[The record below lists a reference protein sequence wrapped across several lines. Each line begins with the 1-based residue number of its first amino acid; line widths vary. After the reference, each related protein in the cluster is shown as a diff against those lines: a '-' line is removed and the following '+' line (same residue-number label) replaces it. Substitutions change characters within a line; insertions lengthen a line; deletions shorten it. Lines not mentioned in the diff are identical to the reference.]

1 MVGSAGNL
9 RLLGQVQ
16 FESGTGSQAGT
27 ANVWKARAPGFV
39 EGTLPGSHYGDASM
53 GGAIID
59 NRTGAYLTK
68 KISILGV
75 TLPLWAWVLAGVIV
89 YKVIK

>member
-1 MVGSAGNL
+1 
-9 RLLGQVQ
+9 
-16 FESGTGSQAGT
+16 
-27 ANVWKARAPGFV
+27 
-39 EGTLPGSHYGDASM
+39 M

-59 NRTGAYLTK
+59 NRTGAFLTK
-68 KISILGV
+68 KIAILGV